1 MKIKLSDLP
10 IGSCF
15 IKGKGKVMKKVADG
29 KVASTG
35 KNGKARTR
43 SQKGDPYVEQKG
55 CTLHLIGIGMRRHP
69 DEVVEI
75 GDGRPRVR
83 GVKPLHGK

>member
-1 MKIKLSDLP
+1 MKIKLSELP

-15 IKGKGKVMKKVADG
+15 TRGKGKVQKKVGEG
-29 KVASTG
+29 KVASAG
-35 KNGKARTR
+35 MRGKAKTRT
-43 SQKGDPYVEQKG
+43 QKGDPLVEQRG